1 MATSKAE
8 DEGDV
13 VSSLETTVKTSLSIT
28 DTKCETSCSI
38 STATN
43 DSGDSSVK
51 NVTSD
56 DEDNKTLHTTSSTTN
71 ETSMSSSLNDQ
82 INAADTQQHL
92 ESRSVFSTAVKSVS
106 EKIQVYLA
114 DPKSVKLKKH
124 MAPAILQDL
133 RILVSCVD
141 GLDEHSAKELFS
153 ILTEKATIMKNLYA
167 FLLHMF
173 EG

>member
-1 MATSKAE
+1 MATSRAE

-13 VSSLETTVKTSLSIT
+13 VSSLEMTVKTSLSIT

-56 DEDNKTLHTTSSTTN
+56 DEDNKTLHTTSTTN

-82 INAADTQQHL
+82 VNAADTQQHS

-124 MAPAILQDL
+124 TAPAILQDL